1 MQTTN
6 FDFENDKMLAKHAY
20 AMAEKFIRSCESANT
35 NNSNNK
41 LNSINGD
48 SSLYDE
54 YNADF
59 DYFIVGKV
67 CSLSANRQASFTQF
81 VETDSTDKAD
91 RNERAYKWLMFN
103 AVYELYTNYLMDA
116 FYYTYVDANED
127 ADVWKG
133 YGFWCNSIRSEV
145 NGKRV
150 FNVFKQTQE
159 LQIA

>member
-35 NNSNNK
+35 NNSNNE
-41 LNSINGD
+41 LNSKKGD
-48 SSLYDE
+48 SSLYDN

-67 CSLSANRQASFTQF
+67 CSLSANRQANFMQT
-81 VETDSTDKAD
+81 VEADSTDKAD
-91 RNERAYKWLMFN
+91 RNERAYKWLMVN
-103 AVYELYTNYLMDA
+103 AVYELYTNFIMDA

-150 FNVFKQTQE
+150 FNVFKQTQA
-159 LQIA
+159 LQVA

>member
-1 MQTTN
+1 MQTTY
-6 FDFENDKMLAKHAY
+6 FDFENDKLLAKHAY

-67 CSLSANRQASFTQF
+67 CSLSENRLASFTKF
-81 VETDSTDKAD
+81 VEEDSTDKAD
-91 RNERAYKWLMFN
+91 RNERAYKWLMVN
-103 AVYELYTNYLMDA
+103 AVYELYTNFLMDA
-116 FYYTYVDANED
+116 FYYCYVDKDED

-133 YGFWCNSIRSEV
+133 YGSWCDSIRSEV

-150 FNVFKQTQE
+150 FNVFKQTQA
-159 LQIA
+159 LQVA

>member
-1 MQTTN
+1 MQITN
-6 FDFENDKMLAKHAY
+6 FDFEHDKMLAKHAY

-41 LNSINGD
+41 LNSIKGD
-48 SSLYDE
+48 SSLYE
-54 YNADF
+54 NYNADF

-81 VETDSTDKAD
+81 VEADSTDKAD
-91 RNERAYKWLMFN
+91 RNERAYKWLMVN
-103 AVYELYTNYLMDA
+103 AVYELYTHFIMDA
-116 FYYTYVDANED
+116 VYYTYVDENED

>member
-1 MQTTN
+1 MQLTH
-6 FDFENDKMLAKHAY
+6 FDFENDKLLAKHAY
-20 AMAEKFIRSCESANT
+20 AMAEKFLRSCESANT
-35 NNSNNK
+35 NNSINK

-67 CSLSANRQASFTQF
+67 CSLSANRQASFMQT
-81 VETDSTDKAD
+81 VEADSTDKAD
-91 RNERAYKWLMFN
+91 RNERAYKWLMVN
-103 AVYELYTNYLMDA
+103 AVYELYTNFIMDA

-133 YGFWCNSIRSEV
+133 YGFWCNSIRSEI

-150 FNVFKQTQE
+150 FNVFKQTQA
-159 LQIA
+159 LQVA

>member
-1 MQTTN
+1 MQTTY
-6 FDFENDKMLAKHAY
+6 FDFENDKLLAKHAY

-35 NNSNNK
+35 NNSINK

-67 CSLSANRQASFTQF
+67 CSLSENRQASFTQF

-103 AVYELYTNYLMDA
+103 AVYELYTNFLMDA
-116 FYYTYVDANED
+116 FYYCYVDADDD

-133 YGFWCNSIRSEV
+133 YEFWCKSIRSEV
-145 NGKRV
+145 NGKQV
-150 FNVFKQTQE
+150 FNVFKQTQA
-159 LQIA
+159 LQVA